1 MPDLNF
7 QPDAEAVLEVSAL
20 TQQIKRLL
28 EGSFTRVWVRGEIS
42 NCRKQSTGHVYF
54 SLKDKGSQIPCV
66 LFARDAARQDFE
78 LKDGEAVTLFG
89 DLAVYAPHGRYQLIV
104 KIALHS
110 GEGRLQIEFERLKR
124 ALAAEGLFE
133 AERKRTLT
141 ALPRRIAVITSPTGA
156 ALRDFLRILQ
166 RRNFDGSVVVFPVRV
181 QGKEAAAEIEQALAY
196 ANAFSPGFDC
206 IVLTRG
212 GGSIE
217 DLWPFNHESLARAVA
232 ASATLTIS
240 AVGHEIDQVLTD
252 YSADIRAET
261 PSAAAELISSK
272 SLETRQ
278 KFHEVSQSL
287 RRLTTQ
293 LPLRIQQRLEAA
305 QTRFRL
311 LSPQRQLAYHA
322 LRIDDTQIRL
332 TQALR
337 ENIAANRETMQHL
350 SNRLI
355 KHNPKRRL
363 DLAYQNLSAGKHR
376 LEFAS
381 TKGLQAS
388 NAKLTAIQKRLEN
401 TNIQSALKR
410 GFAILEKEDGSIL
423 TSASSAQSAAH
434 IKARFHDGSLTL
446 TPDKTPQN
454 KAKK

>member
-196 ANAFSPGFDC
+196 ANRFSPGFDC

-252 YSADIRAET
+252 FSADIRAET

-272 SLETRQ
+272 SLETRR
-278 KFHEVSQSL
+278 KFLELSQSL

-337 ENIAANRETMQHL
+337 ENIAANRETIQLL

-355 KHNPKRRL
+355 RYNPKR
-363 DLAYQNLSAGKHR
+363 
-376 LEFAS
+376 
-381 TKGLQAS
+381 
-388 NAKLTAIQKRLEN
+388 
-401 TNIQSALKR
+401 
-410 GFAILEKEDGSIL
+410 
-423 TSASSAQSAAH
+423 
-434 IKARFHDGSLTL
+434 
-446 TPDKTPQN
+446 
-454 KAKK
+454 

>member
-7 QPDAEAVLEVSAL
+7 QPDAEAVLDVSAL

-28 EGSFTRVWVRGEIS
+28 EGSFTQVWVRGEIS

-196 ANAFSPGFDC
+196 VNRFSPEFDC
-206 IVLTRG
+206 IALTRG

-217 DLWPFNHESLARAVA
+217 DLWPFNDESLARAVA

-272 SLETRQ
+272 SLETRR
-278 KFHEVSQSL
+278 KFLELSQSL
-287 RRLTTQ
+287 GRLTTQ

-337 ENIAANRETMQHL
+337 ENITANRETIQLL

-355 KHNPKRRL
+355 RHNPKRRL
-363 DLAYQNLSAGKHR
+363 DLAYQNLSACKHR

-423 TSASSAQSAAH
+423 TTAASAQSAAR
-434 IKARFHDGSLTL
+434 IKARFHDGSVAL
-446 TPDKTPQN
+446 TPDKTPT
-454 KAKK
+454 K